1 METVRHDYL
10 IVTHYLQQN
19 LGRVVGDN
27 GIIPM
32 MDDQLGDVEVGLRA
46 IERPGGFN
54 ILSQAQKNPAFT
66 RRLCSVQLIGQRK
79 CHVVGKEYPFL
90 WDADVCQEAICHRL
104 PSEDVSAAHYRPKK
118 VSIADNAVREKDDP
132 VPRPASLKKC
142 R

>member
-1 METVRHDYL
+1 MPQITNLVEIDEGDVGKASHRKFEHSAVLIIVVGQQLDLATKQGAGDRNMETVRHDYL

-54 ILSQAQKNPAFT
+54 ILSQA
-66 RRLCSVQLIGQRK
+66 
-79 CHVVGKEYPFL
+79 
-90 WDADVCQEAICHRL
+90 
-104 PSEDVSAAHYRPKK
+104 
-118 VSIADNAVREKDDP
+118 
-132 VPRPASLKKC
+132 
-142 R
+142 